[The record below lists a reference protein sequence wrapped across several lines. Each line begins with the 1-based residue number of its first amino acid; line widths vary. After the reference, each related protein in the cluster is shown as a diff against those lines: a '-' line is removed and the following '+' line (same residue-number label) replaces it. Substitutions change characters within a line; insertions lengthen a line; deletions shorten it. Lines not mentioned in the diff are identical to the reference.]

1 MSAPITE
8 THRALVE
15 KLGDLLDTE
24 EMIGSSPAE
33 QAAQLI
39 ADSEAQA
46 VVAAHAVTAVYAE
59 RDQLRNELADETNLH
74 AQTRTVVEFLNT
86 ICTDLRNAGGP
97 PFIRSE
103 AIRLLREDQATLRA
117 EVELGEQLQAATEAS
132 LKTVSG
138 ERDQLRAE
146 VERLK
151 FYIATTIQ
159 PDEYAKVIKDLRAE
173 VERLKRDYEYDHK
186 CLHEVRERCELWKQ
200 RAERAEAAMERL
212 SEWQAGV
219 IENARAHHAQLKDA
233 IARAERAEAELA
245 ADRARL
251 DWLEKRGPWESWNGF
266 GETGITL
273 RENIRAAIDAAM
285 KEGK

>member
-132 LKTVSG
+132 LKTVTG

-146 VERLK
+146 ITRLDSEK
-151 FYIATTIQ
+151 PWLKEANATN
-159 PDEYAKVIKDLRAE
+159 ADLRAE
-173 VERLKRDYEYDHK
+173 VDRLNDQLAKAVWDTD
-186 CLHEVRERCELWKQ
+186 VN
-200 RAERAEAAMERL
+200 RA
-212 SEWQAGV
+212 
-219 IENARAHHAQLKDA
+219 N
-233 IARAERAEAELA
+233 ARAERAEAEIKDRAAMMRDVMRERDAAEAELA
-245 ADRARL
+245 AER
-251 DWLEKRGPWESWNGF
+251 EKLS
-266 GETGITL
+266 TL
-273 RENIRAAIDAAM
+273 REACGHISYIPRIQSALDKTAPAPAALT
-285 KEGK
+285 